1 MRQCIIQYDLYDR
14 HCNLVKAGTGTEF
27 ENILDMSSRHMET
40 FLCKPDRFK
49 MEHIPQTDAERNDL
63 SYDRS
68 KCCAPHSHMQPK
80 NKNRIQNCI
89 YNSTH
94 QHRCHR
100 IPRTSIRKYQL
111 THPRICDQ
119 KWKANCRDSCI
130 FLCIRK
136 YLRCGT
142 EEFQH
147 RSQENRRYCKKCNPE
162 NCHQANSIS
171 RILCRFFF
179 FSCTKL
185 Q

>member
-1 MRQCIIQYDLYDR
+1 
-14 HCNLVKAGTGTEF
+14 
-27 ENILDMSSRHMET
+27 MSSRHMKT

-49 MEHIPQTDAERNDL
+49 MKHIPQTDAERNDL

-68 KCCAPHSHMQPK
+68 KCCAPHSHMQTK

-100 IPRTSIRKYQL
+100 IPRTSIRKDQL

-147 RSQENRRYCKKCNPE
+147 RSQKNRRYCKKCNPE